1 MNTITNVMHKLLAK
15 IKGLISGGVSIDTVD
30 KTHISKTPGDVTQV
44 GHN

>member
-1 MNTITNVMHKLLAK
+1 MRKLLATL
-15 IKGLISGGVSIDTVD
+15 KGLISGEVSIDTVD

>member
-1 MNTITNVMHKLLAK
+1 MHKLLVT
-15 IKGLISGGVSIDTVD
+15 IKELISGGIAIDKVD